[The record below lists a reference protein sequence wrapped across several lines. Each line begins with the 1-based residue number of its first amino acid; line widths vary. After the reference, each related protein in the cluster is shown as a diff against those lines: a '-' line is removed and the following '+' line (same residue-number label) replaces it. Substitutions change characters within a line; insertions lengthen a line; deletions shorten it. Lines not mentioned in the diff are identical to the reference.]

1 MKPESVVRKDDLLK
15 SIFGDDDV
23 GPSEGCN
30 PVIHEDA
37 SDISPVPRDLHPR
50 QSWKLQ
56 GSICLAGERPPT
68 KHQGVRR
75 PSPDVLRPRRYRVSE
90 IHCVGVD
97 WNVLD
102 HGREPDEILGVRSTL
117 IFFK

>member
-37 SDISPVPRDLHPR
+37 SDISRL
-50 QSWKLQ
+50 
-56 GSICLAGERPPT
+56 
-68 KHQGVRR
+68 
-75 PSPDVLRPRRYRVSE
+75 PRRLKMKKMGALIRYLAIKVTGAKE
-90 IHCVGVD
+90 H
-97 WNVLD
+97 
-102 HGREPDEILGVRSTL
+102 REVITKSGT
-117 IFFK
+117 K